1 MSLMVVDFVD
11 LMLAEAPPRRF
22 AVINVGVQSILY
34 RLYSIEGEFT
44 CFWWGYQKALQLKSS
59 NQGFGNLKMASVD
72 CE

>member
-22 AVINVGVQSILY
+22 AVINVGVQCIQY
-34 RLYSIEGEFT
+34 RRRIHMFLV
-44 CFWWGYQKALQLKSS
+44 GYQKALQLKSS
-59 NQGFGNLKMASVD
+59 NQVFGDLKMASVD